1 MAITS
6 SVTPAIEL
14 TRLTTISHFDD
25 AGSPA
30 AASYDVGFQPRYI
43 RVENATDRIVNEWFE
58 GMTSTHAVRTIA
70 AGTRTLETSGGVTVG
85 TDGTIGFA
93 VLQNKQYRVVVMG

>member
-6 SVTPAIEL
+6 TITPAFEL

-30 AASYDVGFQPRYI
+30 AASYDVGYQPRYI
-43 RVENATDRIVNEWFE
+43 RVENVTDRIAFEWFE
-58 GMTSTHAVRTIA
+58 GMTSTHAVQTVA
-70 AGTRTLETSGGVTVG
+70 AGTKTLITSGGVTVG
-85 TDGTIGFA
+85 TDGTIGFP
-93 VLQNKQYRVVVMG
+93 VLQNKQFRVVVMG